1 MSGIV
6 RKTLGHVHRST
17 VARLSFGSN
26 TQRKVNNMKST
37 AKATKQPK
45 AKATNGRRSAA
56 PKVEKPEAD
65 TETSDRL
72 PSSLE
77 ELKATK
83 GGLVS
88 FLFLSGKDKEVIANE
103 LKAAFKLSDV
113 QALKITRR
121 ITGRARFFQRALEL
135 TATK

>member
-1 MSGIV
+1 
-6 RKTLGHVHRST
+6 
-17 VARLSFGSN
+17 
-26 TQRKVNNMKST
+26 MKST

-45 AKATNGRRSAA
+45 AKATNGRRNAA

-88 FLFLSGKDKEVIANE
+88 FLFLSGKDKEEIAKE
-103 LKAAFKLSDV
+103 LRAAFKLTEV
-113 QALKITRR
+113 QALKVTRR
-121 ITGRARFFQRALEL
+121 MTGRARFFQRALNL
-135 TATK
+135 TR